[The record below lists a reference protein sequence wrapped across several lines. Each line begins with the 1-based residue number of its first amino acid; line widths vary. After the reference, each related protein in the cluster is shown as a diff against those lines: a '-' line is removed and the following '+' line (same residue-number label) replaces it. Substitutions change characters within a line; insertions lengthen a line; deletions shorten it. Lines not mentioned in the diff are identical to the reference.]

1 MTAVLVV
8 GLQVLCCL
16 GLGAAGLRALGI
28 LEDLTPGQ
36 AWVISFALGTGL
48 LGWLVFFPGV
58 AGYLTAPL
66 LTGLLVL
73 GVAGVVPLLRR
84 IGRPEAP
91 DRITWTLMAFA
102 LVAAGLDFA
111 EALAPPGDA
120 DSMAYHFSLPK
131 KFLSDG
137 RIEFVPRIISG
148 ASPLLVQMTYV
159 PVLALGG
166 ERAMMLW
173 TLISGW
179 AMGGLLYALCRDYL
193 GQAWSLAVAVMF
205 LTLPAVVYGA
215 GSGQIEMRT
224 AMFVMVA
231 TFATGRAL
239 EGERA
244 SYAILAGL
252 AVGFFVAS
260 KYLGLFLAPACGL
273 IMLARKGW
281 LRRGTIY
288 SAAVLAAGFQW
299 YAWNAAHTGDPF
311 FPMLF
316 EWLGSPDSG
325 YWTAEH
331 QAAFKQ
337 YFASQELA
345 VPRTLFW
352 YFAYPFKA
360 VFDGYPV
367 FESSI
372 TGFGT
377 YLVIVLPFAL
387 AGAWREKWLLL
398 AWPLSGY
405 LFQPLLYYTFW
416 FFISSSQRLRH
427 LLPVLPLLLLWASVA
442 AHRYVNGRA
451 LVRPLVAGLIV
462 VLGIQLGGQAFFS
475 LKFLRH
481 LASGES
487 REAFLTRTVSGYA
500 VVPVLNARLT
510 DSDRLMLSDRQYL
523 YYLEFPY
530 LFANQHNQAQI
541 DLLPGIRDT
550 GAFMRQLRAQ
560 SVTHVLA
567 FGDMAPTPR
576 DEDPTIV
583 WLVSAAW
590 RDGCL
595 KPLVSVPVNIY
606 KSRTM
611 PTVGQYRILRTLFR
625 VTQKSCP
632 HLAPGKS

>member
-1 MTAVLVV
+1 MTAVLFV

-28 LEDLTPGQ
+28 FEDLTPGQ
-36 AWVISFALGTGL
+36 AWAIAFALGTGL

-58 AGYLTAPL
+58 AGYLTAPVL
-66 LTGLLVL
+66 VGLLVL
-73 GVAGVVPLLRR
+73 GATGAVLLLRMVS
-84 IGRPEAP
+84 RPEAP
-91 DRITWTLMAFA
+91 NRITWVLMAVA
-102 LVAAGLDFA
+102 LVAAGLDLA
-111 EALAPPGDA
+111 EALSPPGDT
-120 DSMAYHFSLPK
+120 DSLAYHFSLPK
-131 KFLSDG
+131 KFLTDG
-137 RIEFVPRIISG
+137 GIEFVPRIISG

-179 AMGGLLYALCRDYL
+179 AAGGLLYALCRDYL
-193 GQAWSLAVAVMF
+193 GQAWSLAVAVVF

-231 TFATGRAL
+231 AFATGRAL
-239 EGERA
+239 EGRRA
-244 SYAILAGL
+244 SYAVLAGL
-252 AVGFFVAS
+252 AAGFFVAS
-260 KYLGLFLAPACGL
+260 KYLGLFLALACGL
-273 IMLARKGW
+273 IMLARSGW
-281 LRRGTIY
+281 LRRGSIY
-288 SAAVLAAGFQW
+288 AVAALVAGFQW
-299 YAWNAAHTGDPF
+299 YAWNAMHTGDPV

-325 YWTAEH
+325 YWTDEQ
-331 QAAFKQ
+331 QAAFHQ
-337 YFASQELA
+337 YFSSMELV
-345 VPRTLFW
+345 VPPNLFW

-360 VFDGYPV
+360 VFDGHPV

-372 TGFGT
+372 TGFGP

-387 AGAWREKWLLL
+387 VGAWREKRLVL

-405 LFQPLLYYTFW
+405 LFLPLLYYTFW

-427 LLPVLPLLLLWASVA
+427 LLPVLPPLLLWASVA
-442 AHRYVNGRA
+442 AHRYVTGRA

-462 VLGIQLGGQAFFS
+462 VLGIQLGGHAFFS
-475 LKFLRH
+475 LKFLQH

-487 REAFLTRTVSGYA
+487 REAFLTRTVSGYEA
-500 VVPVLNARLT
+500 VPVLNARLT
-510 DSDRLMLSDRQYL
+510 NRDRLLLSDRQYL

-530 LFANQHNQAQI
+530 LLANQHIQAQI
-541 DLLPGIRDT
+541 NFLPGVRDT
-550 GAFMRQLRAQ
+550 GAYMRQLRAQ
-560 SVTHVLA
+560 GVTHVLA
-567 FGDMAPTPR
+567 FGDMTPTPR

-595 KPLVSVPVNIY
+595 KPLVSVPVTIY

-611 PTVGQYRILRTLFR
+611 PTEGQYRILRTLFR